1 MLESK
6 TGFYCHT
13 KNYDIRQKEVK
24 KFLSQWEGRNVS
36 LVYQWHKEVIS
47 PEKPKEQP

>member
-6 TGFYCHT
+6 TGFHCHT